1 LNIQRTKLAAL
12 NFIPNSK
19 GYLANAVRL
28 GYPGQTAEEKQRDS
42 VFTLLP
48 SMRDNMVENVRYP
61 EIIGEAFEIMECT
74 WNDDPEIFFYK
85 GSDEERH
92 YLLHINNIL
101 MKPQWHEA
109 LLKGNGKFPS
119 MPVDYGYR
127 DSKFFWFAKHG
138 RPYREA
144 IPADKSIDV
153 NSIIYQVQRLP
164 YDLEWDDEAYLKLI
178 KVPRIFLKRV
188 LESISQRAIS
198 EGKKR
203 ITPELLD
210 EYSKKRR

>member
-1 LNIQRTKLAAL
+1 
-12 NFIPNSK
+12 
-19 GYLANAVRL
+19 
-28 GYPGQTAEEKQRDS
+28 
-42 VFTLLP
+42 
-48 SMRDNMVENVRYP
+48 
-61 EIIGEAFEIMECT
+61 MECT

-85 GSDEERH
+85 GSDEESH
-92 YLLHINNIL
+92 YLLHIDNIL
-101 MKPQWHEA
+101 MKPRWHKA

-144 IPADKSIDV
+144 IPADKGIDV

-164 YDLEWDDEAYLKLI
+164 YDLEWEEEAYIKLI

-188 LESISQRAIS
+188 LESISQRAVS

-210 EYSKKRR
+210 KYSKKRR